1 MNWVMMS
8 MGVIISA
15 PVMYLFIRKAKDLEK
30 EIEIQNLSI
39 FLIPT
44 IVYFIYNIISG
55 TSMII
60 EFKYFLIMLGAAIFF
75 SLLGNIFSL
84 KAVQLTNNP
93 GYSLMIQKSY
103 TIFTTIMSVF
113 LFGSVITVKSVIAI
127 IIVLFFTAL
136 IIIEKSDK
144 KEANNN
150 GNKVWILYTIG
161 AFFAFGFLS
170 LTSTYLGNQG
180 LTPTV
185 INFYI
190 CLIVTISFLIQIFL
204 KKIKLSFDIKS
215 IGVFIGAGIPASI
228 FNFCL
233 IQGYLL
239 APNPGYISAAN
250 VASIAVLTVLYRIFF
265 KDALTLK
272 KSIGI
277 VGILTGLF
285 ILFI

>member
-1 MNWVMMS
+1 MN
-8 MGVIISA
+8 IIEVSNLKKEYKYKVKDKGRGFLYNLFNEKTKSLSA
-15 PVMYLFIRKAKDLEK
+15 VNDIS
-30 EIEIQNLSI
+30 LSI
-39 FLIPT
+39 KKGET
-44 IVYFIYNIISG
+44 VAFIGPN
-55 TSMII
+55 
-60 EFKYFLIMLGAAIFF
+60 GA
-75 SLLGNIFSL
+75 G
-84 KAVQLTNNP
+84 
-93 GYSLMIQKSY
+93 KS
-103 TIFTTIMSVF
+103 TTIKM
-113 LFGSVITVKSVIAI
+113 LTG
-127 IIVLFFTAL
+127 
-136 IIIEKSDK
+136 
-144 KEANNN
+144 
-150 GNKVWILYTIG
+150 ILYPTKGTIKVC
-161 AFFAFGFLS
+161 
-170 LTSTYLGNQG
+170 G
-180 LTPTV
+180 LTLTV

-190 CLIVTISFLIQIFL
+190 CLIVTISFLIQIFM

-277 VGILTGLF
+277 IGILIGLF

>member
-1 MNWVMMS
+1 MNWIMMS
-8 MGVIISA
+8 IGVIISS
-15 PVMYLFIRKAKDLEK
+15 PVMYLFIRKAKDLKK

-39 FLIPT
+39 FLIPL

-55 TSMII
+55 TSMIV
-60 EFKYFLIMLGAAIFF
+60 EFKHFLILFAASIFF
-75 SLLGNIFSL
+75 NLLGNIFSL

-113 LFGSVITVKSVIAI
+113 LFGSLITVTSIIAI
-127 IIVLFFTAL
+127 IIVLVFTAL
-136 IIIEKSDK
+136 IIIEKTDK
-144 KEANNN
+144 KESNNSS
-150 GNKVWILYTIG
+150 KIWILYTFG

-170 LTSTYLGNQG
+170 LTNTYLGNQG
-180 LTPTV
+180 LPPTV

-190 CLIVTISFLIQIFL
+190 CLIVTIAFLIQIFM
-204 KKIKLSFDIKS
+204 KKIKLSFDKKS

-233 IQGYLL
+233 IKGYLL
-239 APNPGYISAAN
+239 APNPGYISATN

-265 KDALTLK
+265 KDVLTLK

-277 VGILTGLF
+277 VGILVGLIMLF
-285 ILFI
+285 I